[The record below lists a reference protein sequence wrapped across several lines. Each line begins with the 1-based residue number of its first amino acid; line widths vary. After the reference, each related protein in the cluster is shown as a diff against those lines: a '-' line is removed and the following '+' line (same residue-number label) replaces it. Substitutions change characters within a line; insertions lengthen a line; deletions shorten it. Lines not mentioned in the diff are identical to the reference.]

1 MNKTLSF
8 FCVFAALLLTG
19 CGTPVV
25 LMSAERSVVIQSS
38 MEAYAKTQPLADKEC
53 AKSGRKASFKYQTD
67 GYPSKYF
74 YDCLL

>member
-1 MNKTLSF
+1 MFRFPTICCLFACVLS
-8 FCVFAALLLTG
+8 G

-25 LMSAERSVVIQSS
+25 LMSAERSVIIQSS

-53 AKSGRKASFKYQTD
+53 EKSGRKARFAYKTD